1 MAQAALAGMVG
12 LVLLVGQGLPPG
24 AGSEPGA
31 AKPPAA
37 AAAVRTKAQADALID
52 ATGRSSPEWWDS
64 VELKYPDTLDLSW
77 PDGKPGDSWQPQRQI
92 GAYLVSV
99 ISPNPG
105 RWREGIKLLHHV
117 LAINKDNPVAQRKA
131 IQSLGNAYYDY
142 EGDYARAAFWLS
154 RGNDFGRV
162 KLASCYWKLGA
173 RSAAE
178 AILRKIGADTTRDSS
193 VIRLWS
199 EMGDLKTALSLAE
212 KKAQSHWADAAYLA
226 AGDVC
231 RRHGKYDE
239 AMTYYQ
245 KAVAVKQ
252 GGRDIKRNQERAQ
265 AAVESVQVFRRL
277 DLSKVADGTYSGSA
291 QGYRGPV
298 EVQVVVKAGRIE
310 SCTVTRHKED
320 MCFVAPTAVPE
331 QIVARQGVKD
341 VDAVTSA
348 TITSTAII
356 NATAKALAA
365 GTKP

>member
-1 MAQAALAGMVG
+1 MTQTSLAALVG
-12 LVLLVGQGLPPG
+12 LVLLLGQGLSNE

-31 AKPPAA
+31 AKPTAT

-52 ATGRSSPEWWDS
+52 ATGKSSPEWWDS

-105 RWREGIKLLHHV
+105 RWREGIKFLHPV
-117 LAINKDNPVAQRKA
+117 LAINKDNPAAQRKA
-131 IQSLGNAYYDY
+131 IQALGNAYYDY
-142 EGDYARAAFWLS
+142 ERDYARAAFWLS
-154 RGNDFGRV
+154 RGNDIGRV
-162 KLASCYWKLGA
+162 KLASCYWKLGVRA
-173 RSAAE
+173 AAE
-178 AILRKIGADTTRDSS
+178 AILRKIGADTTRDGS

-212 KKAQSHWADAAYLA
+212 QKAQSHWADAAYLA

-239 AMTYYQ
+239 AMAYYQ
-245 KAVAVKQ
+245 KVVAVKQ

-265 AAVESVQVFRRL
+265 AAIESVEIFRRL
-277 DLSKVADGTYSGSA
+277 DLAKVADGSYTGSA

-298 EVQVVVKAGRIE
+298 EVRVVVKAGRIE
-310 SCTVTRHKED
+310 SCTVTQHKED
-320 MCFVAPTAVPE
+320 MCFVAPAVVPE
-331 QIVARQGVKD
+331 QIVARQGVMD

-348 TITSTAII
+348 TINSTAII

>member
-1 MAQAALAGMVG
+1 MLRAAIAVMVG
-12 LVLLVGQGLPPG
+12 LVVLVVHAQSQE
-24 AGSEPGA
+24 ATARQGA
-31 AKPPAA
+31 AKPSATV
-37 AAAVRTKAQADALID
+37 VRTKAQADVLID
-52 ATGRSSPEWWDS
+52 EAGKSSPEWWGS

-92 GAYLVSV
+92 GAYMVSV

-117 LAINKDNPVAQRKA
+117 LAVNKDNPAAQKKA
-131 IQSLGNAYYDY
+131 IQSLGNAYYNF
-142 EGDYARAAFWLS
+142 ECDYARAAFWLS
-154 RGNDFGRV
+154 RGNEFGRV

-173 RSAAE
+173 RSTAE
-178 AILRKIGADTTRDSS
+178 SMLRKIGADATRDSE

-199 EMGDLKTALSLAE
+199 EMGDLKTALALAE
-212 KKAQSHWADAAYLA
+212 KKAQSQWADAAYLA

-231 RRHGKYDE
+231 RQHGKYDD
-239 AMTYYQ
+239 ALKFYQ

-265 AAVESVQVFRRL
+265 AAVESVQVFQRL
-277 DLSKVADGTYSGSA
+277 DLSKVADGSYTGSA

-298 EVQVVVKAGRIE
+298 EVQVVVKGGRIE
-310 SCTVTRHKED
+310 SCKVTQHKED
-320 MCFVAPTAVPE
+320 MCYGAPTAVPE
-331 QIVARQGVKD
+331 QIVANQGVKD

-356 NATAKALAA
+356 NATAKAIAA
-365 GTKP
+365 GMRP